1 MGDAEVHVDEG
12 FADPWLARLY
22 DAECLWHPQDDFY
35 QELDLQAGS
44 VLDVGCGTG
53 TRLVNT
59 HERGH
64 TGELVGVDPA
74 AGMLGVARAK
84 CDRVEWIAGA
94 AQTLDLRRRFDLI
107 TMTGHAFQVLLDD
120 DATLAALTAF
130 HDHLSAGGLLAFETR
145 NPAVRA
151 WDGWVADHTGS
162 RIEAPDGEPFEVWV
176 DEPTEV
182 PPDLVSFTS
191 STRSLRSGELRTTD
205 STLRFVV
212 PQLLPRELLAHTQF
226 EVKGWFGDWDR
237 SPVGSASP
245 EVIVLARPVRNDAF
259 GRRQEVIAGAIEQSR
274 RRFRRSGSFE
284 AAEIVR
290 QDRDRSSMH
299 PRPAVRARRWR
310 RQVVTGTSRRYR
322 WAMGCGL
329 AC

>member
-1 MGDAEVHVDEG
+1 MGHAGVHVDEG
-12 FADPWLARLY
+12 YADPWLVRLY
-22 DAECLWHPQDDFY
+22 DAECPWHPQDDFY
-35 QELDLQAGS
+35 QALDLRAGS

-53 TRLVNT
+53 TRLVRAR
-59 HERGH
+59 ERGH

-84 CDRVEWIAGA
+84 SDRVEWIGGA
-94 AQTLDLRRRFDLI
+94 AQTLDLGRRFDLI

-120 DATLAALTAF
+120 TSTLAALTAF
-130 HDHLSAGGLLAFETR
+130 HHHLNPGGLLAFETR

-182 PPDLVSFTS
+182 PPDLVSFTA
-191 STRSLRSGELRTTD
+191 STRSLRSAELRTSR
-205 STLRFVV
+205 STLRFVD
-212 PQLLPRELLAHTQF
+212 PQHLRELLARAGF
-226 EVKGWFGDWDR
+226 EVEGWFGDWDR
-237 SPVGSASP
+237 SPVGPASP
-245 EVIVLARPVRNDAF
+245 EVIVLARPVRSDAF

-284 AAEIVR
+284 GAEIVR
-290 QDRDRSSMH
+290 QDRDR
-299 PRPAVRARRWR
+299 
-310 RQVVTGTSRRYR
+310 
-322 WAMGCGL
+322 C
-329 AC
+329 